1 LVRIL
6 VLLERPV
13 PGQDDI
19 PAGHGRPGVGCAA
32 LPGEPVQVNAD
43 ALVGA
48 SDPQAKPRS
57 IPGERSSRSE

>member
-1 LVRIL
+1 LFSSSAP
-6 VLLERPV
+6 VL
-13 PGQDDI
+13 GQDDI

-48 SDPQAKPRS
+48 SDPQAKPGPFQASVHRDQS
-57 IPGERSSRSE
+57 NFDA

>member
-1 LVRIL
+1 MQRGLKTVEAAVGPL
-6 VLLERPV
+6 VLNALV
-13 PGQDDI
+13 S
-19 PAGHGRPGVGCAA
+19 GRDMVLGTHK
-32 LPGEPVQVNAD
+32 VNAD